1 MAGSKVTQGLALV
14 FTEELPDYAAH
25 RVLLAETIV
34 RNRETLIQFHEITAN
49 ISAASTMP
57 LNKGQLN
64 CDLHEC
70 IQLVKDYL
78 WIVADDEVQ
87 PVFVYLKMKDIT
99 PYEDAI
105 HPQG

>member
-1 MAGSKVTQGLALV
+1 MAGSKVTQGLVLV

-34 RNRETLIQFHEITAN
+34 KNRETLIQFHEVTAN

-70 IQLVKDYL
+70 IRLVKDYL
-78 WIVADDEVQ
+78 WIAADDGIQ

-105 HPQG
+105 HPQL

>member
-1 MAGSKVTQGLALV
+1 MSGSKVTQGLALV
-14 FTEELPDYAAH
+14 FTEVLSDYSAH

-34 RNRETLIQFHEITAN
+34 QNRETLIQFHEITAN

-64 CDLHEC
+64 CDLNEC

-78 WIVADDEVQ
+78 WIVADDEIQ
-87 PVFVYLKMKDIT
+87 PLFVYLKMKDIP

-105 HPQG
+105 HPLR

>member
-14 FTEELPDYAAH
+14 FTEELADYAAH

-34 RNRETLIQFHEITAN
+34 QNRETLIQFHEITSN

-78 WIVADDEVQ
+78 WIVADDEIQ
-87 PVFVYLKMKDIT
+87 DIT

-105 HPQG
+105 HPQ

>member
-1 MAGSKVTQGLALV
+1 MAGSKVTQGVAFV

-34 RNRETLIQFHEITAN
+34 QNRETLIQFHEITAS

-57 LNKGQLN
+57 LNKGRLN

-87 PVFVYLKMKDIT
+87 PIFIYLKMKDIT

>member
-1 MAGSKVTQGLALV
+1 MAGSKVTQGVAFI
-14 FTEELPDYAAH
+14 FTEELPDYASH

-34 RNRETLIQFHEITAN
+34 QNRETLIQFHEITAN

-57 LNKGQLN
+57 LNRGQLN

-78 WIVADDEVQ
+78 WIVADDVVQ
-87 PVFVYLKMKDIT
+87 PLFVYLNMKDIT

-105 HPQG
+105 HHQ

>member
-1 MAGSKVTQGLALV
+1 MAGSKVTQGLAFV
-14 FTEELPDYAAH
+14 FTEELLDYAAH
-25 RVLLAETIV
+25 RVLLAEKIV
-34 RNRETLIQFHEITAN
+34 QNRETLIQFHEITAN
-49 ISAASTMP
+49 ISAASSLP
-57 LNKGQLN
+57 LNKGKLN

-78 WIVADDEVQ
+78 WIVADDEIQ

-105 HPQG
+105 HPQ

>member
-1 MAGSKVTQGLALV
+1 MAGSKVTQGLVLV
-14 FTEELPDYAAH
+14 FTEELVDYAAH
-25 RVLLAETIV
+25 RVLLVETIV
-34 RNRETLIQFHEITAN
+34 QNRQTLIQFHEITAN

-57 LNKGQLN
+57 MNKGKLN

-78 WIVADDEVQ
+78 WVVGDDEVK

-105 HPQG
+105 HPQ

>member
-14 FTEELPDYAAH
+14 FTEELPDYATH
-25 RVLLAETIV
+25 RVMLAETIV
-34 RNRETLIQFHEITAN
+34 QNRETLIQFHEITAN

-57 LNKGQLN
+57 MNKGRLN

-70 IQLVKDYL
+70 IQLVKEYL

-105 HPQG
+105 HPQ